1 MKKASKDDDDDENR
15 RKMQV
20 ELEAMDR
27 SQNFDQNKFLTST
40 HTFSTS
46 LKKRSNFWLLI
57 FEADMMNEAMMAAEI
72 DMCNDV
78 GGCDDF

>member
-27 SQNFDQNKFLTST
+27 SQNFDQNKSLTST
-40 HTFSTS
+40 HSFSAS
-46 LKKRSNFWLLI
+46 FKKMQYFDS
-57 FEADMMNEAMMAAEI
+57 
-72 DMCNDV
+72 
-78 GGCDDF
+78 